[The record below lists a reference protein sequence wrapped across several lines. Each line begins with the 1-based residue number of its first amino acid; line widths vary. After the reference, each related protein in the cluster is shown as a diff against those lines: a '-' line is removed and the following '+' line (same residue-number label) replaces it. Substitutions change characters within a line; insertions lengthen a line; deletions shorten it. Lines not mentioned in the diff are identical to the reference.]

1 MQGLVFYKVM
11 VNTCFINKHL
21 QERSKSVRSCAG
33 DGTGLQAPH
42 HPTVCVVGGE
52 LVLLARLLPLLLRRG
67 RGQAHDQEADLA
79 RQRQEPEKRGPT
91 ACVGPIF
98 SHFHLK
104 YHPKTIRARDA
115 FSAEWVCVGWTG
127 L

>member
-21 QERSKSVRSCAG
+21 QERSESVRSCAG

-104 YHPKTIRARDA
+104 YHPSNIVHVWERM
-115 FSAEWVCVGWTG
+115 
-127 L
+127 